1 MTDRTKSWLKFTLRW
16 GIAVGGILYVL
27 FGITF
32 RDRVTVLSPVTNLP
46 AYAKVLGNARED
58 QATYL
63 VERETPA
70 GGEVV
75 EEVPRDALWVRPDLK
90 RVNVTVEPGAEP
102 VSRKLLAVKP
112 GDGVRRGR
120 AIREV
125 VVEDPATGHGV
136 VVDDAHVVGAEQMTV
151 SLPLVEIGLIRMV
164 RQADRGYLLAAV
176 FILPISHLL
185 TSLRWY
191 VLLNA
196 LAIRISS
203 MRAFTINMVG
213 AFYNAFL
220 PGTTG
225 GDAVKAYYA
234 AKHAPDKRTRAVIS
248 VLVDRAIGLY
258 ALMLIG
264 GAMAA
269 YQWHI
274 PDCRRVAK
282 LAGLLVGVSLIGVIV
297 FYVPVLRKYS
307 GLDYLLRKMPMQAQ
321 VRKAVDAME
330 AYGRQPGSVAW
341 AFLLAFPVHVASILS
356 ATFAG
361 KAFGLPLHDL
371 YYWAVV
377 PVIALVGAIPISPQ
391 GAGVMEFFAVQL
403 TRRQG
408 VTVSQAFAL
417 TMSIR
422 LVQMLW
428 NLVAGVFVLRGGYHA
443 PTEKEAHEL
452 EADDAGPAEPTGGFP
467 VIPPDPPQPPAR
479 PDEPP
484 ADAGGGVLRPET

>member
-1 MTDRTKSWLKFTLRW
+1 MTQRTKYWLKFTIRW
-16 GIAVGGILYVL
+16 GVAVGGILYVV

-32 RDRVTVLSPVTNLP
+32 RDRVTVLDPATNLP
-46 AYAKVLGNARED
+46 VHVQVLGDAGEG
-58 QATYL
+58 QATYQI
-63 VERETPA
+63 EGDSPA
-70 GGEVV
+70 GR
-75 EEVPRDALWVRPDLK
+75 EVPRDALWVRP
-90 RVNVTVEPGAEP
+90 NVKKVDVIPAPGAAP
-102 VSRKLLAVKP
+102 VRRTLLAVKP
-112 GDGVRRGR
+112 SGGALRERTV
-120 AIREV
+120 REV
-125 VVEDPATGHGV
+125 LVEDPATGRGLVLAAAAVTGNH
-136 VVDDAHVVGAEQMTV
+136 QPTV
-151 SLPLVEIGLIRMV
+151 SMPLVEIGLIRMV

-176 FILPISHLL
+176 FMLPICHVL
-185 TSLRWY
+185 TSMRWH
-191 VLLNA
+191 VLLAA
-196 LAIRISS
+196 LEIRIAG

-258 ALMLIG
+258 ALLIIG

-269 YQWHI
+269 YQWEI

-282 LAGLLVGVSLIGVIV
+282 VAAVLVAAPLLGAVV
-297 FYVPVLRKYS
+297 FYVPVLRRAT
-307 GLDYLLRKMPMQAQ
+307 GLNYLLTKLPMQAQ
-321 VRKAVDAME
+321 VRKAVDALE
-330 AYGRQPGSVAW
+330 TYGRRPASVAW

-361 KAFGLPLHDL
+361 KALGLKLPDL

-422 LVQMLW
+422 LIQMFW

-443 PTEKEAHEL
+443 PTEKEASEL
-452 EADDAGPAEPTGGFP
+452 ETDAAGSSAVNVGGH
-467 VIPPDPPQPPAR
+467 VERGA
-479 PDEPP
+479 
-484 ADAGGGVLRPET
+484 GVLRPEA